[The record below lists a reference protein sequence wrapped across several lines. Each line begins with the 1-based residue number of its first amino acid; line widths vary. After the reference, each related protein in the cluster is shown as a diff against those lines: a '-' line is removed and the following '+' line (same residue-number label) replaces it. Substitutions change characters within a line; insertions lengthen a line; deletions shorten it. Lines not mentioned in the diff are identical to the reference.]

1 MFHRRHWRLTL
12 ALMLAAPSLLGA
24 WTAQAQRA
32 PKPAAAP
39 APGQTVP
46 TPAAAASAPEG
57 VANSALDDRLLYQL
71 LIGEMALNQGDA
83 GTAYDWILDAA
94 RRTRDERLFRRAVDI
109 AMQARAGEQ
118 ALGAARAW
126 RLARPESLD
135 ALRLQLQIVMLL
147 NRGDAVPDL
156 LKSLLQQT
164 PAGERPGLIAAL
176 PRFLQRAGEP
186 PVVAGL
192 MEEAL
197 KPYRDDPSTRV
208 PSRVALGRVWM
219 QARNPDRALALAQEA
234 HALEPAAPGPTLL
247 AMELMRER
255 PGAEALVQDHLRQP
269 GAEPALRL
277 TYVRVLTTLQRYA
290 DAITQLEAATRLQP
304 EVAGPYLSL
313 GALYLELKQPK
324 QGEAALLRY
333 LDLVQAATTA
343 SAVTPST
350 AAAPVKPPD
359 DPDHSDAAGTGAA
372 DDDEDSTAARGQVQA
387 WLMLAQS
394 TEQRGDFKAAEAWLA
409 KITDPQRALEVQ
421 SRRASILARQGK
433 VAQAR
438 QLIRQV
444 PERNPEDVRAKI
456 TAEAAMLR
464 DVKQWREA
472 YDVLEAATKNFSEDA
487 DLLYEQAMMAEKL
500 DKLVDM
506 ERLLRRVIELKP
518 DNAHAHNALG
528 YSLADRQQRLPEA
541 RQLVARA
548 LELSPGDPFITDSL
562 GWVEFRLGNHAE
574 AARLLRQA
582 YAARPDVEI
591 GAHLGEVLWALGQR
605 DDARRIWREAKG
617 RDATNDV
624 LRETLSRLRVDP

>member
-1 MFHRRHWRLTL
+1 MPHRRPWRLTL
-12 ALMLAAPSLLGA
+12 ALWLASGTLLGLLPA
-24 WTAQAQRA
+24 HAA
-32 PKPAAAP
+32 PKPAAA
-39 APGQTVP
+39 A
-46 TPAAAASAPEG
+46 TPAQAASSAESAPAA

-118 ALGAARAW
+118 ALAATRAW

-147 NRGDAVPDL
+147 NRSDAVPDL

-164 PAGERPGLIAAL
+164 PASERAGLIAAL

-186 PVVAGL
+186 PLVASL
-192 MEEAL
+192 MEDAL
-197 KPYRDDPSTRV
+197 KPYRDDASTRV
-208 PSRVALGRVWM
+208 ASRVALGRAWM

-234 HALEPAAPGPTLL
+234 QALEPAAPGPALL

-255 PGAEALVQDHLRQP
+255 PTAEAVVQEHLRQP

-277 TYVRVLTTLQRYA
+277 TFVRVLTTLQRYA
-290 DAITQLEAATRLQP
+290 DATAQLVTATRLQP

-324 QGEAALLRY
+324 EGEAALLRY
-333 LDLVQAATTA
+333 LDLQQRQPAANPPVATA
-343 SAVTPST
+343 SRT
-350 AAAPVKPPD
+350 ATDGGNASET
-359 DPDHSDAAGTGAA
+359 SDADNGDST
-372 DDDEDSTAARGQVQA
+372 DDEGDMAARGQVQA

-394 TEQRGDFKAAEAWLA
+394 TEQRGDFKAAESWLA

-421 SRRASILARQGK
+421 SRRASILAKQGK

-438 QLIRQV
+438 ELIRQV
-444 PERNPEDVRAKI
+444 PERSPQDARAKI
-456 TAEAAMLR
+456 AAEAAVLR
-464 DVKQWREA
+464 DVKRWLDA
-472 YDVLEAATKNFSEDA
+472 YEVLDAGTKSFSEDA
-487 DLLYEQAMMAEKL
+487 DLIYEQAMMAEKL
-500 DKLVDM
+500 DKLADM

-541 RQLVARA
+541 KQLVARA

-562 GWVEFRLGNHAE
+562 GWVEFRLGNHEE

-582 YAARPDVEI
+582 YASRPDVEI

-617 RDATNDV
+617 RDAANDV

>member
-12 ALMLAAPSLLGA
+12 AWLLAAPALSGA
-24 WTAQAQRA
+24 LPALAQGA
-32 PKPAAAP
+32 PKPAT
-39 APGQTVP
+39 PGLSSSSPSV
-46 TPAAAASAPEG
+46 APEAA
-57 VANSALDDRLLYQL
+57 VNSALDDRLLYQL
-71 LIGEMALNQGDA
+71 LIGEMALHQGDA

-118 ALGAARAW
+118 ALAAARAW

-147 NRGDAVPDL
+147 NRSDAVPDL

-186 PVVAGL
+186 PLVASL
-192 MEEAL
+192 MEDAL
-197 KPYRDDPSTRV
+197 KPYRDDASTRV
-208 PSRVALGRVWM
+208 PSRVALGRAWM
-219 QARNPDRALALAQEA
+219 QARNADRALALAQEA
-234 HALEPAAPGPTLL
+234 HALDPVAPGPALL

-255 PGAEALVQDHLRQP
+255 PAAESLVQDHLRQP

-277 TYVRVLTTLQRYA
+277 TFVRVLTGLQRYT
-290 DAITQLEAATRLQP
+290 DATRQLEVATRLQP

-313 GALYLELKQPK
+313 GALYLELKQSK
-324 QGEAALLRY
+324 EGEAALLRY
-333 LDLVQAATTA
+333 LDLVQRQSAASPPAAPA
-343 SAVTPST
+343 SAAHAGAESDDGSDT
-350 AAAPVKPPD
+350 AETD
-359 DPDHSDAAGTGAA
+359 T
-372 DDDEDSTAARGQVQA
+372 DDDTTSAARGQVQA

-394 TEQRGDFKAAEAWLA
+394 TEQRGDFKAAESWLA

-421 SRRASILARQGK
+421 SRRASILAKQGK

-438 QLIRQV
+438 ELIRQV
-444 PERNPEDVRAKI
+444 PERSPQDARAKI
-456 TAEAAMLR
+456 TAEAAVLR
-464 DVKQWREA
+464 EVKRWRDA
-472 YDVLEAATKNFSEDA
+472 YELLDTATKSFSEDA
-487 DLLYEQAMMAEKL
+487 DLIYEQAMMAEKL
-500 DKLVDM
+500 DRLDDM

-528 YSLADRQQRLPEA
+528 YSLADRRQRLPEA

-562 GWVEFRLGNHAE
+562 GWVEYRMGNREE
-574 AARLLRQA
+574 AARLLRLA
-582 YAARPDVEI
+582 YASRPDVEI
-591 GAHLGEVLWALGQR
+591 GAHLGEVLWALGQH
-605 DDARRIWREAKG
+605 DDARRIWRESKS
-617 RDATNDV
+617 RDASNDV
-624 LRETLSRLRVDP
+624 LRETLARLRVDL

>member
-1 MFHRRHWRLTL
+1 MSHRRPWRLTL
-12 ALMLAAPSLLGA
+12 ALLLAAPTLLGMLP
-24 WTAQAQRA
+24 AQAA
-32 PKPAAAP
+32 PKPAVPSQASASSPATAP
-39 APGQTVP
+39 A
-46 TPAAAASAPEG
+46 AIN
-57 VANSALDDRLLYQL
+57 NSALDDRLLYQL
-71 LIGEMALNQGDA
+71 LIGEMALHQGDA

-118 ALGAARAW
+118 ALAAARAW

-147 NRGDAVPDL
+147 NRSDAVPDL

-164 PAGERPGLIAAL
+164 PAAERPGLIAAL

-186 PVVAGL
+186 PVVASL
-192 MEEAL
+192 MEDAL
-197 KPYRDDPSTRV
+197 KPYRDDPATRV
-208 PSRVALGRVWM
+208 ASRVAVGRAWM
-219 QARNPDRALALAQEA
+219 QAHNPDRALALAQEA
-234 HALEPAAPGPTLL
+234 QALEPTAPGPALL

-255 PGAEALVQDHLRQP
+255 PTAEALVQEHLRQP
-269 GAEPALRL
+269 GADPALRL
-277 TYVRVLTTLQRYA
+277 SFVRVLTALQRYA
-290 DAITQLEAATRLQP
+290 DATTQLETATRLQP
-304 EVAGPYLSL
+304 DVAGPYLSL

-324 QGEAALLRY
+324 EGEAALLRY
-333 LDLVQAATTA
+333 LDLLQRQPAAATPP
-343 SAVTPST
+343 V
-350 AAAPVKPPD
+350 AAAIP
-359 DPDHSDAAGTGAA
+359 AAARLEGQDSAEA
-372 DDDEDSTAARGQVQA
+372 DSADGNDEDSTSAARGQVQA

-394 TEQRGDFKAAEAWLA
+394 TEQRGDFKAAESWLA

-421 SRRASILARQGK
+421 SRRASMLAKQGK

-438 QLIRQV
+438 ELIRQV
-444 PERNPEDVRAKI
+444 PERSPQDARAKI
-456 TAEAAMLR
+456 AAEAAVLR
-464 DVKQWREA
+464 DVKRWREA
-472 YDVLEAATKNFSEDA
+472 YEVLDAATKNFSEDA
-487 DLLYEQAMMAEKL
+487 DLIYEQAMMAEKL
-500 DKLVDM
+500 DKLADM

-541 RQLVARA
+541 KQLVVRA

-562 GWVEFRLGNHAE
+562 GWVEFRLGNREE

-582 YAARPDVEI
+582 YASRPDVEI

-617 RDATNDV
+617 RDAANDV

>member
-1 MFHRRHWRLTL
+1 MPHRRPWRLTL
-12 ALMLAAPSLLGA
+12 ALWLASGTLLGLLPA
-24 WTAQAQRA
+24 HAA
-32 PKPAAAP
+32 PKPAAA
-39 APGQTVP
+39 A
-46 TPAAAASAPEG
+46 TPAQAASSAESAPAA

-118 ALGAARAW
+118 ALAATRAW

-147 NRGDAVPDL
+147 NRSDAVPDL

-164 PAGERPGLIAAL
+164 PASERAGLIAAL

-186 PVVAGL
+186 PLVASL
-192 MEEAL
+192 MEDAL
-197 KPYRDDPSTRV
+197 KPYRDDASTRV
-208 PSRVALGRVWM
+208 ASRVALGRAWM

-234 HALEPAAPGPTLL
+234 QALEPAAPGPALL

-255 PGAEALVQDHLRQP
+255 PTAEAVVQEHLRQP

-277 TYVRVLTTLQRYA
+277 TFVRVLTTLQRYA
-290 DAITQLEAATRLQP
+290 DATAQLVTATRLQP

-324 QGEAALLRY
+324 EGEAALLRY
-333 LDLVQAATTA
+333 LDLQQRQPAANPPVATA
-343 SAVTPST
+343 SRT
-350 AAAPVKPPD
+350 ATDGGNASET
-359 DPDHSDAAGTGAA
+359 SDADNGDST
-372 DDDEDSTAARGQVQA
+372 DDEGDTAARGQVQA

-394 TEQRGDFKAAEAWLA
+394 TEQRGDFKAAESWLA

-421 SRRASILARQGK
+421 SRRASILAKQGK

-438 QLIRQV
+438 ELIRQV
-444 PERNPEDVRAKI
+444 PERSPQDARAKI
-456 TAEAAMLR
+456 AAEAAVLR
-464 DVKQWREA
+464 DVKRWLDA
-472 YDVLEAATKNFSEDA
+472 YEVLDAGTKSFSEDA
-487 DLLYEQAMMAEKL
+487 DLIYEQAMMAEKL
-500 DKLVDM
+500 DKLADM

-541 RQLVARA
+541 KQLVARA

-562 GWVEFRLGNHAE
+562 GWVEFRLGNHEE

-582 YAARPDVEI
+582 YASRPDVEI

-617 RDATNDV
+617 RDAANDV